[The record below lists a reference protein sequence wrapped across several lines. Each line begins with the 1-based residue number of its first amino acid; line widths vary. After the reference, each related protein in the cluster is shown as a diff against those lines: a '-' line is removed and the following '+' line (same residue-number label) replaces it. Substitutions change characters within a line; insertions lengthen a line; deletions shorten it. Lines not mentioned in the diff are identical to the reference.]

1 MPVPPEWIRK
11 EARETHNIAKLW
23 RVINSAKYSNLP
35 AYLLAGWLAGWL
47 AAVSACQIQRP
58 RRDGRANANGDGHG
72 RHSLRTDSLQDVQ
85 DSSNLLFLKRWV
97 KQGSLSPRQFC
108 LDCDVRCRATLELPS
123 AAGLDAYS
131 ATLAIATTPTSEQA
145 SRGHLLRPTRRPLD
159 RPPDVR
165 QPYFS
170 QQTTATS
177 AELESG
183 SSQSRGELNQRLLS
197 ESKQTLYAPS
207 FSTDCYVHA

>member
-1 MPVPPEWIRK
+1 MPNTTTK
-11 EARETHNIAKLW
+11 EGWTSERERGRTREAQPSNRFIAGCT
-23 RVINSAKYSNLP
+23 R
-35 AYLLAGWLAGWL
+35 
-47 AAVSACQIQRP
+47 
-58 RRDGRANANGDGHG
+58 
-72 RHSLRTDSLQDVQ
+72 VQ

-197 ESKQTLYAPS
+197 ESKQTLYVPS